1 MIHYLEK
8 HDFKD
13 GELNIDI
20 FPEEYK
26 NCTFVVMIMAEWCG
40 HCKNAKPAFIE
51 VAEMMKDNKEVVY
64 CFIDVTVDPDTK
76 DILKLLDGF
85 RGFPDFR
92 VFNSNKDGKEV
103 NGAHASLGGKRDIAT
118 FKKLASV
125 KRPSHQ

>member
-1 MIHYLEK
+1 MVHYLEK
-8 HDFKD
+8 HDFINGK
-13 GELNIDI
+13 LNMDI
-20 FPEEYK
+20 FTEKYK

-64 CFIDVTVDPDTK
+64 CFIDVTADPDTK

-92 VFNSNKDGKEV
+92 VFDGKKNGLEV
-103 NGAHASLGGKRDIAT
+103 KDAHASLGGKRDSDT
-118 FKKLASV
+118 FKKLANV
-125 KRPSHQ
+125 KSS

>member
-1 MIHYLEK
+1 MMHFLEK
-8 HDFKD
+8 HDFTNGK
-13 GELNIDI
+13 LNMDI

-51 VAEMMKDNKEVVY
+51 VAEMMTDNKEVVY
-64 CFIDVTVDPDTK
+64 CFIDVTADPDTK
-76 DILKLLDGF
+76 DITKSLDGF

-92 VFNSNKDGKEV
+92 VFDGKKDGTEV
-103 NGAHASLGGKRDIAT
+103 KDAHARLGSKRDTAT

-125 KRPSHQ
+125 KSS

>member
-1 MIHYLEK
+1 MSHNKYFLEK
-8 HDFKD
+8 GDFKN
-13 GELNIDI
+13 GKLNMDI

-40 HCKNAKPAFIE
+40 HCKNAKPAFIK

-76 DILKLLDGF
+76 DILKSLDGF

-92 VFNSNKDGKEV
+92 VFYGKDGNEV
-103 NGAHASLGGKRDIAT
+103 KDAHNKLGGRRDADT
-118 FKKLASV
+118 FEKLAIL
-125 KRPSHQ
+125 KLK

>member
-1 MIHYLEK
+1 MMHFLEK
-8 HDFKD
+8 HDFTNGK
-13 GELNIDI
+13 LNMDI

-51 VAEMMKDNKEVVY
+51 VAEMMTGNKDVVY
-64 CFIDVTVDPDTK
+64 CFIDVTADPDTK
-76 DILKLLDGF
+76 DIPKSLDGF
-85 RGFPDFR
+85 RGYPDFR
-92 VFNSNKDGKEV
+92 VFDGKKDGTEV
-103 NGAHASLGGKRDIAT
+103 NGAHASLGGKRDIDT